1 MQIVENPL
9 ELQTLALQ
17 ARADGRTVALVPTM
31 GNLHEGHLS
40 LVRIARARA
49 DYVILSDF
57 VNPTQFG
64 PNEDFDSYPRTFD
77 EDAALCRAEGVS
89 LLFHPAPGAMYAP
102 DASVSLIETALSRYL
117 CGASRPIH
125 FNGVC
130 TVVAKLF
137 LLAQPHLA
145 VFGEKDAQQLAV
157 IRRMVRDL
165 FFPVEIVPAP
175 ISREPD
181 GLARSS
187 RNRYLTPDQR
197 AQAPVLQRS
206 LQAAKTLFDSGERRT
221 DALLA
226 AVRDVLATAPDAN
239 VEYATLSDASTL
251 VPLPSDALLTAP
263 VLLALAV
270 RFGATRLI
278 DNVTLAP

>member
-1 MQIVENPL
+1 MQIVEQPSD
-9 ELQTLALQ
+9 LQSLVLA

-40 LVRIARARA
+40 LVRIARANA
-49 DYVILSDF
+49 DFVVVSDF

-64 PNEDFDSYPRTFD
+64 PNEDFASYPRTFT
-77 EDAALCRAEGVS
+77 EDADLCRAESVD
-89 LLFHPAPGAMYAP
+89 LLFHPAPSAMYAA
-102 DASVSLIETALSRYL
+102 DASVSLVETTLSRHL

-137 LLAQPHLA
+137 LLAQPHVA

-165 FFPVEIVPAP
+165 FFPVKIIPAP
-175 ISREPD
+175 ISREAD

-187 RNRYLTPDQR
+187 RNRYLTPAQR
-197 AQAPVLQRS
+197 AQAPVLHRS
-206 LQAAKTLFDSGERRT
+206 LRTAKTLFDSGERRVSVLQT
-221 DALLA
+221 
-226 AVRDVLATAPDAN
+226 AVTDVLSTAPDAR
-239 VEYATLSDASTL
+239 VEYATLSDAATL
-251 VPLPSDALLTAP
+251 VPLPPDAILTAP

-270 RFGATRLI
+270 RFGTTRLI
-278 DNVTLAP
+278 DNVTLVP